1 MTEPAPDTGPRQPQK
16 KQLPPLL
23 KLVLE
28 IGPLAVF
35 FLANAQGGIFVATA
49 AFMVAMS
56 LSIAITFAMVRHVP
70 ALPLATGVFVLVFG
84 GLTLWLN
91 DDTFIKLKPTIMNAL
106 FASILAG
113 GMLAGR
119 PLLRSLLDSMMQ
131 LDTAGWRI
139 LTWRWA
145 AFFLFL
151 AVANEVVWRNFD
163 TDTWVDF
170 KVFGIMPLTIIFSL
184 VQVPLIQRH
193 SIAPAEG

>member
-91 DDTFIKLKPTIMNAL
+91 DDTFIKLKPTIVNAL